1 MADVTLKN
9 RGGEN
14 VAFTNVKSVE
24 LQSADGETVEYYEA
38 AALTAPASEEN
49 VLTGKEF
56 RLSDGTVHTG
66 TMPERSE
73 EDITCEW
80 IDDVNFAVT
89 IPEGYY
95 PETVYNGYHD
105 SSGVSGNAILAGADF
120 VLAEGVGIGSDVI
133 VWNNVAAMMAKW
145 HTMWYAICG
154 GADLYYMPATVAV
167 EINGSLVLIEG
178 AWASQ
183 GAPVSSLP
191 FSGHS
196 IDGGTAL
203 SFTVT
208 ADTEGALTI
217 SGVVLTV
224 NGAAAAIPDGG
235 FNAKM
240 LVTTPLG

>member
-14 VAFTNVKSVE
+14 IAYANVKSVE
-24 LQSADGETVEYYEA
+24 LQGENGETVEYYEA
-38 AALTAPASEEN
+38 AALTVPASEGN

-66 TMPERSE
+66 TMPERSA
-73 EDITCEW
+73 EDVSCEW
-80 IDDVNFAVT
+80 IDDVNFTVT

-95 PETVYNGYHD
+95 PETVYNGYHEVD
-105 SSGVSGNAILAGADF
+105 TGNAILLGGSF
-120 VLAEGVGIGSDVI
+120 VLAEGVGIPANMI
-133 VWNNVAAMMAKW
+133 VWHEIAAMMAKW

-191 FSGHS
+191 FGGHS

-224 NGAAAAIPDGG
+224 NGAAAAIPDSG

-240 LVTTPLG
+240 LVAMPLG